1 MSALIET
8 NQQNVSKR
16 RNNLKNVF
24 KVVATVLFTCA
35 IVALLLPGAVS
46 AVASPTPA
54 YPTSVDGMPVVLVK
68 DAANTVGMPQ
78 GDVVLC
84 VYDSTSQTIEDSNA
98 KISSSNYLINNPLPS
113 GWSIEVFG
121 GPGATV
127 AQFIKTNNDYNAAC
141 KAYGPIQLAMPT
153 QSNTPSNIR
162 SNSLPLHE
170 PSFATVVNNDP
181 SSQTITYQ
189 AGYWASP
196 FIAINQNVDSAF
208 ENNLETNANSSY
220 NGNPWLLQSGQGF
233 YSWAGFNI
241 YSDQHYKF
249 LGQSFGVPYITGDQ
263 MEFEIYLS
271 PYTGSWEETCL
282 DVTRQVYDY
291 NIASYAA
298 GTQAIAQSGTGISFE
313 NWNTVS
319 NWYQW
324 FTNPINSY
332 SADEGTYYSRY
343 SWSSQGYLIQDDYGN
358 TVPNNGQI
366 TGSLVGYGQASWWIP
381 NMLIGR

>member
-1 MSALIET
+1 M
-8 NQQNVSKR
+8 
-16 RNNLKNVF
+16 KNVF
-24 KVVATVLFTCA
+24 KVIATLLFTSA
-35 IVALLLPGAVS
+35 IVTLMLTGAVS
-46 AVASPTPA
+46 AATSASPI
-54 YPTSVDGMPVVLVK
+54 YPTSINGMPVVLVK

-78 GDVVLC
+78 GNVVLC
-84 VYDSTSQTIEDSNA
+84 VYDSTSKTIEDSNA
-98 KISSSNYLINNPLPS
+98 KISSSNYLTNNPLPS

-162 SNSLPLHE
+162 SNSLPQHE

-189 AGYWASP
+189 AGYWTSP
-196 FIAINQNVDSAF
+196 FIAINQDVDSAF
-208 ENNLETNANSSY
+208 LNNLETNANSSY
-220 NGNPWLLQSGQGF
+220 NGMPWLLQSGQA
-233 YSWAGFNI
+233 YYPWAGFNI
-241 YSDQHYKF
+241 YSDQNYQFK
-249 LGQSFGVPYITGDQ
+249 GQAFGVPYITGDQ
-263 MEFEIYLS
+263 MQFELYLS
-271 PYTGSWEETCL
+271 PFTGSWEETCE
-282 DVTRQVYDY
+282 DETKQVFDY
-291 NIASYAA
+291 HIASYAG
-298 GTQAIAQSGTGISFE
+298 GTQAIAQSGTGIWFE

-332 SADEGTYYSRY
+332 YAVDGAYYFRH
-343 SWSSQGYLIQDDYGN
+343 SWTSQAYLIQDNYGN

-366 TGSLVGYGQASWWIP
+366 SGSLVGGGVASWWIP
-381 NMLIGR
+381 NMLPGR